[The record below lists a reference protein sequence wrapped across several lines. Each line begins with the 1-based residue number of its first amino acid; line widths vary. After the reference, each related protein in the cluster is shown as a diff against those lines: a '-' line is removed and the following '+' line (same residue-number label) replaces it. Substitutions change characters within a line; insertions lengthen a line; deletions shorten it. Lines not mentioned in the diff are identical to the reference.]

1 MTRPE
6 RLKTSLTSLGTK
18 LSVSVCRSASVAPL
32 TPTYHLWSPAGD
44 KPWYLHRGKTAAAL
58 HLKPFTWGNQRRAR
72 SHQAS
77 FLAPLPGTPS
87 AKIGELH
94 TTLYL
99 YFFSLVSL
107 SFSFYLC
114 VFYQKLQKNLPPL
127 LLLWGPLKTPS
138 CVTSLVTTPRPLSAP
153 PLPPL
158 PLQLPLMKLNLLC

>member
-72 SHQAS
+72 SHHEA
-77 FLAPLPGTPS
+77 FGGDGCRGGGVCCRGGGVAWRG
-87 AKIGELH
+87 GG
-94 TTLYL
+94 
-99 YFFSLVSL
+99 V
-107 SFSFYLC
+107 
-114 VFYQKLQKNLPPL
+114 V
-127 LLLWGPLKTPS
+127 WRGGG
-138 CVTSLVTTPRPLSAP
+138 V
-153 PLPPL
+153 
-158 PLQLPLMKLNLLC
+158 